1 MKHRLHWDWGW
12 SDPSFLGTVAAT
24 LTLQGSVAA
33 IGGLMS
39 MSSFLVRALAVYA
52 LAVALTQKEGP
63 GGVFGRARAGVIRE
77 FGEESSV
84 AAGVQCPVCASF
96 WLAWVVS
103 LLPEW
108 AARGLALAGVTVVV
122 ERLAQ
127 GQKLEIV
134 L

>member
-1 MKHRLHWDWGW
+1 
-12 SDPSFLGTVAAT
+12 
-24 LTLQGSVAA
+24 
-33 IGGLMS
+33 
-39 MSSFLVRALAVYA
+39 MSSFWIRALAVYA
-52 LAVALTQKEGP
+52 LAVALTQKRGP
-63 GGVFGRARAGVIRE
+63 GDVFQRARELAAVR
-77 FGEESSV
+77 FGAESNV
-84 AAGVQCPVCASF
+84 AAGVQCAVCASF